1 LSDAPTFRRIYDEH
15 VRMVYNLCMDHL
27 RDVEEA
33 QEATQDVFLKVH
45 TALHTFAGD
54 AQLRTWIYRIAV
66 NTCLDRIKAARRRKR
81 SFLTRLF
88 QHDEPSRDVPGTD
101 HPGVEL
107 EEREAMA
114 GLFRAIDALPDAQ
127 RTALLL
133 KAMEGLSQQE
143 IAAVMVIS
151 EKAVESLLSRARSAL
166 RQRPKD

>member
-1 LSDAPTFRRIYDEH
+1 
-15 VRMVYNLCMDHL
+15 MVYNLCMDHL
-27 RDVEEA
+27 RNAEEA
-33 QEATQDVFLKVH
+33 QEATQDVFVKVH
-45 TALHTFAGD
+45 ARLHTFAGD

-81 SFLTRLF
+81 SFLVRLF
-88 QHDEPSRDVPGTD
+88 TPEVGQVTELPGTA

-114 GLFRAIDALPDAQ
+114 ALFRAIDGLPDAQ

-143 IAAVMVIS
+143 IAAVMQLS
-151 EKAVESLLSRARSAL
+151 EKAVESLLSRARATL